1 MVHYSFSFTLI
12 RQQVGGVFFD
22 VGSHVKPKRLQ
33 RTKSFGLR
41 WKLSPQLCFC
51 YMMFLDAW
59 VIVLSIYKYF
69 ILFFIFLTLLMYSL
83 RFLRKKFKLLV
94 KMIYLSI
101 YFLHVRLNVRL
112 DYDNI
117 NSILLLFPKKKF
129 LYFFPLWNC
138 TLGFFKRKKSY
149 NLLFFPFFI
158 FYYFELHFCWV
169 LLIFFRYIT
178 QCFWFY
184 GKKKKNWVW
193 ESLLI

>member
-1 MVHYSFSFTLI
+1 M
-12 RQQVGGVFFD
+12 GGVFFD

-41 WKLSPQLCFC
+41 WKLSLQLCFC

-69 ILFFIFLTLLMYSL
+69 ILFFIFVTLLMYSL

-117 NSILLLFPKKKF
+117 NSILLLFPKKK
-129 LYFFPLWNC
+129 N
-138 TLGFFKRKKSY
+138 S
-149 NLLFFPFFI
+149 LLFSSLKLYSWFF
-158 FYYFELHFCWV
+158 
-169 LLIFFRYIT
+169 
-178 QCFWFY
+178 
-184 GKKKKNWVW
+184 
-193 ESLLI
+193 